1 MSFSEAELL
10 DQLARFYW
18 PFLRIGAMFVAMP
31 VLSGRLVPSRFM
43 AGLVLVITLLVMP
56 FIPEPADVEL
66 FSYQGFLVAG
76 QQVFI
81 GLFSGFVIQLVFA
94 ALIFGGQ
101 ATAYSM
107 GLGFAS
113 MVDPTSGVQVPVVS
127 QFYLILGSLIFL
139 LMDAHL
145 LLIEMMVDSFSTI
158 PVATDGLSRNSL
170 WDMVKWSSRLF
181 VGGLLMSLPVVGT
194 LLLVNMGFGVASR
207 AAPQLNIFSVGFPIT
222 LLLGLLIM
230 WVTVPAVLTQFAGLL
245 NDGYLT
251 LASLL
256 LIER

>member
-10 DQLARFYW
+10 NELARFFW
-18 PFLRIGAMFVAMP
+18 PLLRIGAMFVAMP

-43 AGLVLVITLLVMP
+43 SALVLVITFLVIP
-56 FIPEPADVEL
+56 FLPEPPAVEL
-66 FSYQGFLVAG
+66 FSYEGFLLAG

-81 GLFSGFVIQLVFA
+81 GLLSGFVIQLVFA

-101 ATAYSM
+101 STAYSM

-145 LLIEMMVDSFSTI
+145 LLIKMMVDSFSTI
-158 PVATDGLSRNSL
+158 PVALDGISRNTI
-170 WDMVKWSSRLF
+170 WDLIRWSSRLF
-181 VGGLLMSLPVVGT
+181 VGGLLMALPVVGT

-230 WVTVPAVLTQFAGLL
+230 WVTLPAVLNQFSGLL
-245 NDGYLT
+245 NEGYLM
-251 LASLL
+251 LGQML
-256 LIER
+256 LIQS